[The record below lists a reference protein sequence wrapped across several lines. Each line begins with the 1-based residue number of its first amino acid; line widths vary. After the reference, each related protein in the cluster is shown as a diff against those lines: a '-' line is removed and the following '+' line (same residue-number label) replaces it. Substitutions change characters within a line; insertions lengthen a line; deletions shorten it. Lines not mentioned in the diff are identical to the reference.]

1 MDDDDCRVITISYV
15 QADGVSERDQ
25 RMYILPLISGN
36 ISRPSAILSAPM
48 TSIILFVSLC

>member
-36 ISRPSAILSAPM
+36 ISRPSAILSAPPPHD
-48 TSIILFVSLC
+48 INYSLR